1 MFYKLL
7 AGGVVATFGTV
18 FWLAAPS
25 MPSAPAVPAEPEG
38 HLIAMP
44 IEDVYAAISD
54 MKKGEFKTPSEVSQ
68 IIGGADV
75 MPSVRAE
82 RSFNQSITWYAKSG
96 KHPAMDITVKLRPS
110 ADQQGTIV
118 NLDYTKHPFPPG
130 DGAERVAH
138 LQKVAFLRFG
148 QMLSDELKPI
158 DPEFA
163 IQIRKDANRPLMA
176 EGMMTAAR
184 VAANPIAVMKQA
196 KQIENDIRAIGEE
209 EEARRAAALR
219 NMPPPPTPGVSFR
232 PGQPMVDPSRPAN

>member
-7 AGGVVATFGTV
+7 AGGVAATFGAV
-18 FWLAAPS
+18 YWLAGPS
-25 MPSAPAVPAEPEG
+25 APSAPAAPPEPEG

-44 IEDVYAAISD
+44 VEDVYAAISD
-54 MKKGEFKTPSEVSQ
+54 MKKGEFKTPSEVAQ
-68 IIGGADV
+68 NGGGRSL
-75 MPSVRAE
+75 MPSVTAE
-82 RSFNQSITWYAKSG
+82 RSLNQSITWHAKSG
-96 KHPAMDITVKLRPS
+96 RHPAIDIAVKLRPS

-118 NLDYTKHPFPPG
+118 NIDYTKHPLPAG
-130 DGAERVAH
+130 EDAELVGY

-163 IQIRKDANRPLMA
+163 IQVRRDANRPLMA
-176 EGMMTAAR
+176 EGMMTAVR

-196 KQIENDIRAIGEE
+196 RQIENDIRAIGEE
-209 EEARRAAALR
+209 EEARRAEERR